1 MKITQAQLLSF
12 QNYNWG
18 NAKYAEGEGNNR
30 RVQPL
35 NGRTVFYKGP
45 ELEMPTHEDAV
56 DNFDEN
62 DDMAWMD
69 ATSSAT
75 VLLSAAAAT
84 IFTSLVI

>member
-1 MKITQAQLLSF
+1 
-12 QNYNWG
+12 
-18 NAKYAEGEGNNR
+18 
-30 RVQPL
+30 
-35 NGRTVFYKGP
+35 
-45 ELEMPTHEDAV
+45 MPTHEDAMA
-56 DNFDEN
+56 NFDEN